1 MKHPR
6 LIGLSVALGAGLS
19 LGCGSDPPA
28 APLVDCTQ
36 VTPQKYSAMTIWPLC
51 TSCHSAALTGT
62 ARMMAPAAT
71 NFDSYAAAMS
81 KAIVAATRVN
91 AGQMPPMGKPQPSAE
106 QKAALLAWA
115 SCGTP
120 N

>member
-1 MKHPR
+1 MKHSRP
-6 LIGLSVALGAGLS
+6 IGLSIALVAGLS
-19 LGCGSDPPA
+19 LGCGDDPPA

-51 TSCHSAALTGT
+51 TSCHSSALSGT
-62 ARMMAPAAT
+62 ARMMAPAGT
-71 NFDSYAAAMS
+71 NFDTYAAAMS
-81 KAIVAATRVN
+81 KAAVAATRVN
-91 AGQMPPMGKPQPSAE
+91 AGQMPPAGKPQPSAE